1 MNLHYRVEGEGETII
16 LIHGLFGSLD
26 NLGLLA
32 RTLKEHYQVIS
43 VDLRNHGQSPKSDRF
58 TYREMA
64 EDVLAVADHLQI
76 EQFAVIGHSMGGK
89 VAMALSEVA
98 QHRLTQLIVMDIA
111 PVAYQEHRHENVF
124 KGLLEVAKHTVNKR
138 SEAETY
144 LAQHVVEPGVRQ
156 FLLKSFAKGDN
167 GYQWRFNV
175 DALIANYATI
185 MGWEPVQPF
194 IGKTL
199 FIKGQNSEYIQTAH
213 RAEVAKQFP
222 NAKAH
227 MVANTGHWLH
237 AEKPD
242 VVSRIILNFL
252 DAKAD
257 N

>member
-1 MNLHYRVEGEGETII
+1 MNLHYRVEGEGKAII

-32 RTLKEHYQVIS
+32 RVLKNDYQVIS
-43 VDLRNHGQSPKSDRF
+43 VDLRNHGQSPRSEHF
-58 TYREMA
+58 TYQELA
-64 EDVLAVADHLQI
+64 QDVLAVADELNLAS
-76 EQFAVIGHSMGGK
+76 FAVIGHSMGGK
-89 VAMALSEVA
+89 VAMALSELA
-98 QHRLTQLIVMDIA
+98 QSRLEQLIVMDIA
-111 PVAYQEHRHENVF
+111 PVAYQEHRHQNVF
-124 KGLLEVAKHTVNKR
+124 AGLREVAKHTVSKR

-167 GYQWRFNV
+167 GYDWRFNV
-175 DALIANYATI
+175 EALIANYPTI
-185 MGWEPVQPF
+185 MGWQPVTPF
-194 IGKTL
+194 AGKTL
-199 FIKGQNSEYIQTAH
+199 FIKGQNSEYIQNEH
-213 RAEVAKQFP
+213 RSAVANQFP

-252 DAKAD
+252 QS
-257 N
+257 